1 MEFNLKIKREK
12 YEDLCMILWE
22 KFFKKTLNCNIFF
35 KFKR

>member
-12 YEDLCMILWE
+12 YEDLCMSLWE
-22 KFFKKTLNCNIFF
+22 KCVKKALNYNIFF